1 MYEIYAGDELLYSDI
16 YPNHSRKVASPT
28 LKMAV
33 DEAGSLEFTVSEVNK
48 CYTKLEKMK
57 TIITVKKKGVA
68 IWDGRILQ
76 ENRDLNKNK
85 KMYVEGAFAFL
96 NDSVQPLKEY
106 ANVTFQSLIESILSI
121 HNDIVKDSARYL
133 YYGGI
138 TDEFNPVEVEYWIT
152 AYEST
157 IDVIKKLVEY
167 FECHY
172 VVKKNPTNGHNEL
185 FFFKDYY
192 RYSNQTVVFSK
203 NLMDYTDNY
212 DLSKMATVLIPL
224 CKTSRE
230 STDVPLSIGTTIDL
244 TEELPYD
251 PDTGYGVLCART
263 TGWAQTVNTPPDS
276 CVCSDMFVHFSGLSG
291 AAQTGTGLFR
301 WSVLNLRQYVTE
313 DESVHVKPYAFT
325 VYPMTYYTN
334 LEPGLTKYPA
344 ELGQIFTG
352 DFDIWPSTNT
362 EASANPTYD
371 ATPDSHPENFT
382 IGDFDFG
389 PLRSSDAAF
398 WNVNGD
404 VNLDTLQKLNY
415 GAFKCIAFHDNKR
428 ETISCAVIE
437 LDTEKYKSFYLSD
450 VLPDLYPQSILGG
463 KQGGVMITVWKI
475 KDDNTLDDWIWLDG
489 RDAYSTD
496 PDLGVMYEYNPMGRA
511 KVPSLEGAIW
521 GHRGFRI
528 TAGRVRNG
536 DNWEYNA
543 DRNFKILNPN
553 KYEFLKVIDDGL
565 LRCYEKEIK
574 LNYTPETGYSS
585 RVLIGL
591 YGTTKNLSIIL
602 PSDDTYS
609 VLSIGESSDGIK
621 ISEENPARHDD
632 QGNWEE
638 AKQNDVYDETKG
650 YGTIVPPSGSP
661 DDHGARLPYEQEYVS
676 MASPFPNIQP
686 KGGYYLS
693 KDHLSSAFTS
703 TNPGNDIII
712 TDNVSEDYK
721 CTALIFKPSYVE
733 NGVTHKKS
741 VFISTSMYG
750 RTGMYAI
757 FELSSS
763 TGAHENWYDGTW
775 IPKCRVIEYGK
786 YINGMTEYN
795 QKKITLPVC
804 NDKDTLLLMIV
815 CSYQS
820 EPNIWVHDPAI
831 SEKVSY
837 LTIAAANNGDIR
849 LYAEDEN
856 VFTEAIESGAILDQN
871 GSPDPMNTT
880 TRCRTKDFIK
890 IHTSGTYALAF
901 EHAGSDILARAF
913 LYDTD
918 EGLIRRT
925 DFKSPGSDFY
935 IDGLEPDVY
944 VKFEFKRANETD
956 IDPTAIQYPQ
966 FYRLNSEM
974 ESIARFE
981 QGPLVYGIPPQG
993 TTNEIYADTTDANAA
1008 YFLSSQDYMYSES
1021 ANDVIFIVNMSNI
1034 PRTVVVDDVERE
1046 IVDRVCYLKVAYQT
1060 PTDVVVDNEH
1070 KTIYDNIYYSSE
1082 VFDVLKWHFNEKN
1095 IRYKI
1100 QIRMDVFYMDGDVR
1114 RSVRYPLS
1122 STDLQY
1128 VGRYTSA
1135 VRDYSPPN
1143 LAYETYGHIE
1153 RRVEFDDMESSQEL
1167 LDRAKKYMNQS
1178 QFDAMTIKAK
1188 ALDMSIYGG
1197 EIDDI
1202 YYGDKTLVSS
1212 PPHGVYKYFI
1222 VKSQSIPFDNVANT
1236 TFEFGFDNKD
1246 TLSKLLRKEKSKW

>member
-16 YPNHSRKVASPT
+16 YPNYSRKVTSPT

-76 ENRDLNKNK
+76 ENRVLNKNK
-85 KMYVEGAFAFL
+85 TVYVEGAFAFL

-157 IDVIKKLVEY
+157 IDVVKKLVEY

-192 RYSNQTVVFSK
+192 RYSNQTVTFSK

-251 PDTGYGVLCART
+251 PDTGYGVFCKQT
-263 TGWAQTVNTPPDS
+263 TGWVQTLEVSGPDNEA
-276 CVCSDMFVHFSGLSG
+276 CSDMYMHF
-291 AAQTGTGLFR
+291 TGISNLTKEDLIN
-301 WSVLNLRQYVTE
+301 WNILNLKQ
-313 DESVHVKPYAFT
+313 DSSGNVKPYAFT
-325 VYPMTYYTN
+325 VYPLTYDSNYT
-334 LEPGLTKYPA
+334 PGLIEYPVWD
-344 ELGQIFTG
+344 GQIFTG
-352 DFDIWPSTNT
+352 DFDIYPSTNDQ
-362 EASANPTYD
+362 ASDNPTYD
-371 ATPDSHPENFT
+371 SRVSDPTTLRPS
-382 IGDFDFG
+382 DFDFG
-389 PLRSSDAAF
+389 YGPTKWAADLPLVFYNVDMSS
-398 WNVNGD
+398 
-404 VNLDTLQKLNY
+404 NLEAVQKLNY
-415 GAFKCIAFHDNKR
+415 GAFKCLPYSAKSR
-428 ETISCAVIE
+428 EKISVAVLEI
-437 LDTEKYKSFYLSD
+437 DTAKYKSFYLSD
-450 VLPDLYPQSILGG
+450 VRPDLYPQSVLGG
-463 KQGGVMITVWKI
+463 KNGGIMVSIWKI
-475 KDDNTLDDWIWLDG
+475 KDSLDSWVWLDG
-489 RDAYSTD
+489 RDVNDDST
-496 PDLGVMYEYNPMGRA
+496 LGVMYEYNPKGRA
-511 KVPSLEGAIW
+511 KVASLEGAVW

-528 TAGRVRNG
+528 TAGRTLTNG
-536 DNWEYNA
+536 EWIYDES
-543 DRNFKILNPN
+543 RNFKILNPD
-553 KYEFLKVIDDGL
+553 KYEFLRSVDDFK
-565 LRCYEKEIK
+565 RCYEREIK
-574 LNYTPETGYSS
+574 FNYTPEPGYSS
-585 RVLIGL
+585 RVLLCL
-591 YGTTKNLSIIL
+591 YGMTENLSVTL

-621 ISEENPARHDD
+621 ISEENPKRHDD

-661 DDHGARLPYEQEYVS
+661 DNYGARLPYEQEYVS
-676 MASPFPNIQP
+676 MTSPFPNIQP

-693 KDHLSSAFTS
+693 KDGLSSAFTS
-703 TNPGNDIII
+703 NHPGNDIVI
-712 TDNVSEDYK
+712 TGTGVSEDYK

-733 NGVTHKKS
+733 NGITHKKS

-763 TGAHENWYDGTW
+763 TGSHENWFGTW
-775 IPKCRVIEYGK
+775 IPKCRAIEYGK

-804 NDKDTLLLMIV
+804 NDKDALLLMIV

-820 EPNIWVHDPAI
+820 EPKIWVHDPAVA
-831 SEKVSY
+831 EKVSY

-856 VFTEAIESGAILDQN
+856 VFTETIESGAILDQN
-871 GSPDPMNTT
+871 GSPDPMDTT

-890 IHTSGTYALAF
+890 IQTSGTYAVAF
-901 EHAGSDILARAF
+901 EHTGSDILARAF
-913 LYDTD
+913 LYDT
-918 EGLIRRT
+918 GKSLIRRT

-1034 PRTVVVDDVERE
+1034 SRTVVVDDEERE

-1060 PTDVVVDNEH
+1060 PTDVIIDNEH
-1070 KTIYDNIYYSSE
+1070 KTVYDNIHYSSE
-1082 VFDVLKWHFNEKN
+1082 VFDVLKWHFDEKN

-1128 VGRYTSA
+1128 VGRYTST

-1167 LDRAKKYMNQS
+1167 LERAKKYMNQS
-1178 QFDAMTIKAK
+1178 QFDEMTIKAK

-1197 EIDDI
+1197 DIDDI